1 MAQLSLF
8 KSRRRAR
15 IAQVTC
21 STLRHWT
28 AGQLVSRQGGVEGSP
43 PSQRIREGGL
53 AEEAVGRVV
62 TERKGAVIRMY
73 SEKIN
78 ELMGEKKKT
87 LGLVQVGYMP

>member
-1 MAQLSLF
+1 M
-8 KSRRRAR
+8 
-15 IAQVTC
+15 
-21 STLRHWT
+21 
-28 AGQLVSRQGGVEGSP
+28 VSRQGGVEGSP